1 MTSWQLRNNK
11 CKRKCSKK
19 PVPTKLALPPCAYA
33 CATNLASGIC
43 PCLKMPSFVAVK
55 HSSTALSCGVSV
67 ALQLCVWER
76 HLQARLVALDTTKCH
91 QNESIFSCNCC
102 CPYKKT
108 GWLIGFIRWC
118 SVLCEQWLVCHPCS
132 RSLTLTVLYSSTFQ
146 LLGTN
151 PLQFRESRNTFL
163 EVWTFAMRNMS
174 DAIFIIHHWDWQLLK
189 PASIN
194 SISLDNQDPA
204 AEGCRRGQFTIHV
217 SVRSDDCPYCP
228 WLDVVMPFSMSVGLA
243 EALWLPSGYHCFTR
257 YSRQHGHGEKSFWD
271 LDLEICRHLP
281 SFVGFRA
288 TIS

>member
-1 MTSWQLRNNK
+1 MWQKTSSNKTCPASMCVCLCYKPRKRHLPLPKNAKFRGSETQLHSFVLWRFGSSPALCVRAAFTSSAGGTGHDQK
-11 CKRKCSKK
+11 CATKTSQCSHVTVV
-19 PVPTKLALPPCAYA
+19 VPT
-33 CATNLASGIC
+33 
-43 PCLKMPSFVAVK
+43 
-55 HSSTALSCGVSV
+55 
-67 ALQLCVWER
+67 
-76 HLQARLVALDTTKCH
+76 
-91 QNESIFSCNCC
+91 
-102 CPYKKT
+102 KT
-108 GWLIGFIRWC
+108 GWLIGFFRC